1 MTGNATTLQRLRTM
15 LLPILLIAELIVFS
29 LLSPRFLSGDNF
41 ANIAVNAADLAL
53 VAAGMTLVIL
63 LGGIDVSAGF
73 AVGVSAWFVATL
85 MGSATPAWAVV
96 LLSVTVGLALGALN
110 GALVAAFRVPAI
122 IATLGTA
129 AIFQTLL
136 FALWNRTDVFSAP
149 VASILS
155 GQRVLGIPQVLLVVA
170 VVYAV
175 LHWVLTRRPFGRDLF
190 AIGSNPD
197 AARLAGIRTTRVT
210 FAAYGILGG
219 LVGLAATIY
228 VGRVGVVQASSGNE
242 LTLLAIASV
251 VVGGTSIL
259 GGEGSILRTLGGLA
273 FIVILQNGIV
283 LAGVPPLWNGLMI
296 GLTIII
302 AVSVDI
308 LATRST
314 TRETQGSVA

>member
-1 MTGNATTLQRLRTM
+1 MTGNATTLRRVRAM

-85 MGSATPAWAVV
+85 MGSATPASAVV

-155 GQRVLGIPQVLLVVA
+155 GQRVLGVPQVLLVVA
-170 VVYAV
+170 VVYGV

-259 GGEGSILRTLGGLA
+259 GGEGSVLRTLGGLA

-314 TRETQGSVA
+314 RRETQGSLA

>member
-1 MTGNATTLQRLRTM
+1 MSAHATLLQRLRTM
-15 LLPILLIAELIVFS
+15 LLPLLLVTELVVFA

-85 MGSATPAWAVV
+85 MGSGAPAWAVV
-96 LLSVTVGLALGALN
+96 LLSVAVGLGLGALN
-110 GALVAAFRVPAI
+110 GALVAVFRVPAI

-129 AIFQTLL
+129 AVFQTLL

-149 VASILS
+149 VAPILS
-155 GQRVLGIPQVLLVVA
+155 GQRVLGVPQVLLVVA

-210 FAAYGILGG
+210 FTAYGVLGG

-296 GLTIII
+296 GLTIIV

-308 LATRST
+308 LATRSS
-314 TRETQGSVA
+314 TRETSGRVA